1 MPLTYEQLDFLRNHH
16 PAWRLLRAKH
26 APLVASFL
34 HRIFVLPN
42 VRNVSQAELT
52 EALEDTLFSLRE
64 QLGEAAFPD
73 TAQNYLNDWSEND
86 KGWLRKFYPD
96 DSDEPH
102 FDLTP
107 ATEKA
112 LSWLD
117 GLTAKQFIGTESRLL
132 TLFELLRQMRDG
144 SQTDPQAHLDELRK
158 RRAEIDDEM
167 ARITAGELPLLD
179 EVGLKDR
186 FQQFTHVARE
196 LLSDF
201 RGVEDNFRQL
211 DRNVRER
218 IAKWEGAKGELL
230 AEIMG
235 ERDSI
240 NDSDQGKSFRA
251 FWDFLMSQSRQEE
264 LSELLVHIL
273 SLPPVQAMQPDARL
287 HHIHYDWLSAGEQT
301 QRTVAKLSEQLR
313 RFLDDQAWLENRRI
327 MDILHRLENHAIGVR
342 ENQPGGTF
350 CGIDATAADIELP
363 LERPLYRVPLAVKI
377 ADNAIDAE
385 AVDVD
390 LSALY
395 NQVTIDHVQL
405 RQNIRK
411 SLRNRSQ
418 ISLAEVIEQYPLSHG
433 LAELLGYLQIAGDWE
448 NTTIDEQCH
457 DNVSWQSEDGKN
469 RKAKLPRM
477 ILLNVAN
484 QPNNQSKY

>member
-1 MPLTYEQLDFLRNHH
+1 MSLTYEQLDFLRNQH

-34 HRIFVLPN
+34 YRVFVLPN

-52 EALEDTLFSLRE
+52 EALEDTLFTLRE
-64 QLGEAAFPD
+64 QVGDAAFPD
-73 TAQNYLNDWSEND
+73 TAQNYLNNWAEND

-102 FDLTP
+102 FDLAP

-117 GLTAKQFIGTESRLL
+117 GLTARQFIGTESRLL

-144 SQTDPQAHLDELRK
+144 SQTDPQARLDELRK

-167 ARITAGELPLLD
+167 ARIAAGELPLLD

-186 FQQFTHVARE
+186 FQQFTQVARE

-235 ERDSI
+235 EHDSI

-264 LSELLVHIL
+264 LSELLSHML

-287 HHIHYDWLSAGEQT
+287 QHIHYDWLSAGEQT

-327 MDILHRLENHAIGVR
+327 MAILQCIESHALDVR
-342 ENQPGGTF
+342 ENQPRGNF
-350 CGIDATAADIELP
+350 FAIDAISTDIEVP
-363 LERPLYRVPLAVKI
+363 LERPLYRLPLQVKI
-377 ADNAIDAE
+377 TDNAIDAE
-385 AVDVD
+385 EIDVD

-395 NQVTIDHVQL
+395 DQVSIDRNQL
-405 RQNIRK
+405 RQNIHQ
-411 SLRNRSQ
+411 SLRHRSQ
-418 ISLAEVIEQYPLSHG
+418 ISLAEVIKQYPLSQG
-433 LAELLGYLQIAGDWE
+433 LAELLGYLQITGDWK

-457 DNVSWQSEDGKN
+457 DSVHWQSEDGKN
-469 RKAKLPRM
+469 RKATFPRI
-477 ILLNVAN
+477 ILLK
-484 QPNNQSKY
+484 SH